1 MVVSTS
7 APAGFAQVCDGCISR
22 DTTFGDLAVE
32 AAASPKGAKGL
43 ICLPYFSGERT
54 PIHDPQAKGAF
65 FGLDLTHGRGEMY
78 RALIEGIAQAAGL
91 LVIDAIDYARQVV
104 LAKVAKAEFR
114 FDAVPGD
121 VLRYEVEIEE
131 LGESVSIVRATSS
144 IGGRPHGEAE
154 LVFGHLVE
162 GEMVPKLMSKAEL
175 MEWLDSLRVFE
186 VGTEPDGSPIIYDRL
201 PHVT

>member
-1 MVVSTS
+1 MRWMWIDTIVTYEPDRRLVAIKNVSLAEEHLHDHFPGAAVMPTS
-7 APAGFAQVCDGCISR
+7 LV
-22 DTTFGDLAVE
+22 
-32 AAASPKGAKGL
+32 
-43 ICLPYFSGERT
+43 
-54 PIHDPQAKGAF
+54 
-65 FGLDLTHGRGEMY
+65 
-78 RALIEGIAQAAGL
+78 IEGIAQAAGL

-114 FDAVPGD
+114 FDALPGD
-121 VLRYEVEIEE
+121 VIRYEVEIEE
-131 LGESVSIVRATSS
+131 LGESVSIVKATSS

-175 MEWLDSLRVFE
+175 MEWLDALRVFE

>member
-1 MVVSTS
+1 MRWFWIDRYEEFVRCKRAVAIKTVTLSEEHLHDHFPGSAVMPTS
-7 APAGFAQVCDGCISR
+7 LV
-22 DTTFGDLAVE
+22 
-32 AAASPKGAKGL
+32 
-43 ICLPYFSGERT
+43 
-54 PIHDPQAKGAF
+54 
-65 FGLDLTHGRGEMY
+65 
-78 RALIEGIAQAAGL
+78 IEGIAQAAGL

-104 LAKVAKAEFR
+104 LAKVSKAEFQ

-121 VLRYEVEIEE
+121 VLRYRVEIEQI
-131 LGESVSIVRATSS
+131 GESVSIVKATSTV
-144 IGGRPHGEAE
+144 GDRLHGEAE

-175 MEWLDSLRVFE
+175 MEWFDSLRVFE

>member
-1 MVVSTS
+1 MRWFWIDRYEEFVRCKRAVAIKTVTLSEEHLHDYFPGSAVMPTS
-7 APAGFAQVCDGCISR
+7 LV
-22 DTTFGDLAVE
+22 
-32 AAASPKGAKGL
+32 
-43 ICLPYFSGERT
+43 
-54 PIHDPQAKGAF
+54 
-65 FGLDLTHGRGEMY
+65 
-78 RALIEGIAQAAGL
+78 IEGIAQAAGL

-104 LAKVAKAEFR
+104 LAKVSKAEFQ

-121 VLRYEVEIEE
+121 VLRYRVEIEQI
-131 LGESVSIVRATSS
+131 GESVSIVKATSTV
-144 IGGRPHGEAE
+144 GERLHGEAE

-175 MEWLDSLRVFE
+175 MEWFDALRVFE